1 MKNIVLIGM
10 SGVGKSEIGR
20 YLAESMGVAYLDT
33 DEMITQREKLTV
45 NDIFEKHGEEYFRD
59 VESEIIKEVSKKDN
73 HIISTGG
80 GVVIRNENISALQD
94 NGYIFLLLGK
104 IDTILH
110 NLTKTRVIRP
120 LLKESQDL
128 KNRVESLY
136 SEREQM
142 YLLSSHV
149 IVNVD
154 HKEIAEIG
162 KEIMM
167 EYEKLLSR
175 NI

>member
-10 SGVGKSEIGR
+10 SGVGKTEIGSF
-20 YLAESMGVAYLDT
+20 LAESKGLAYLDT
-33 DEMITQREKLTV
+33 DDLIMQKEKLSV
-45 NDIFEKHGEEYFRD
+45 NQIFEKHGEEYFRD
-59 VESEIIKEVSKKDN
+59 VESEIIRDLSKKESYV
-73 HIISTGG
+73 ISTGG
-80 GVVIRNENISALQD
+80 GVVIRDENISALQK

-104 IDTILH
+104 LDTILH
-110 NLTKTRVIRP
+110 NLTKSSVIRP

-128 KNRVESLY
+128 KNKVEGLY
-136 SEREQM
+136 NEREQM

-149 IVNVD
+149 IINVD
-154 HKEIAEIG
+154 NKEITEIA